1 MAKRVQPAWSPP
13 EVSKD
18 PELLLY
24 NSLTRKK
31 ETFVPQ
37 NGKRVDWYSC
47 GPTVYD
53 ASHMGHARNYISI
66 DILRRVMKDYFGY
79 KIFFV
84 MNITDIDD
92 KIIKRARQNYLYQSF
107 VEKQHDLETILLNIN
122 SAVEHLSGQ
131 MKVTTD
137 PDKRNMQEKMLSKI
151 TAAVTKMEEATK
163 TGVGK
168 DEAQVALIED
178 AKDVLSDWLDR
189 QKGSSVTEN
198 SIFASL
204 PRFWEEEFHK
214 DMKVKFIIHTSN

>member
-1 MAKRVQPAWSPP
+1 METSFCR
-13 EVSKD
+13 KD
-18 PELLLY
+18 RSAATLAVAIRIRLLY
-24 NSLTRKK
+24 
-31 ETFVPQ
+31 
-37 NGKRVDWYSC
+37 
-47 GPTVYD
+47 TVYD
-53 ASHMGHARNYISI
+53 ASHLGRARNYISI

-107 VEKQHDLETILLNIN
+107 VEKQHD
-122 SAVEHLSGQ
+122 VEHLSGQ

-151 TAAVTKMEEATK
+151 TAAVTKMEEAIK